1 MIVMQESLP
10 LSLYHKAKALAWDP
24 QHIDLT
30 QDLADWG
37 RLNEREHQLIF
48 DLSQRFLGGEQA
60 VTHDL
65 APLLIA
71 IRNVQNA
78 HQPALFS
85 MHDEMFLCAQLFEEA
100 KHVEWFERW
109 WANFDQTGTRS
120 SMVVAGAYVD
130 LFEQRLPL
138 ALNRVLTDHSSEAL
152 TTAFCTYHM
161 IIEGVLA
168 ETGYH
173 GYKRALHDHGLM
185 PGTVRAVEL
194 VQRDEARHIAYGIHA
209 LQRLLSAQPHLRGIV
224 DDTLNALLPLAL
236 EIISDIFAPY
246 GDDIPFGIDP
256 SEFVIYAADQ
266 FDARMRALERAT

>member
-1 MIVMQESLP
+1 M
-10 LSLYHKAKALAWDP
+10 
-24 QHIDLT
+24 
-30 QDLADWG
+30 
-37 RLNEREHQLIF
+37 
-48 DLSQRFLGGEQA
+48 
-60 VTHDL
+60 THDR
-65 APLLIA
+65 APLHIA

-109 WANFDQTGTRS
+109 WANFDQTEARS
-120 SMVVAGAYVD
+120 GMVVAGAYVD

-224 DDTLNALLPLAL
+224 DDTLNALKPTWISSGCAMNHWKIQTTYLIRMSWRLRSSAIFLPRMAMIFPLA
-236 EIISDIFAPY
+236 STPAN
-246 GDDIPFGIDP
+246 
-256 SEFVIYAADQ
+256 S
-266 FDARMRALERAT
+266 

>member
-10 LSLYHKAKALAWDP
+10 FSLYHKAKTLAWDP
-24 QHIDLT
+24 QQIDLT
-30 QDLADWG
+30 QDLADWDS
-37 RLNEREHQLIF
+37 LNEREQQLVF

-71 IRNVQNA
+71 IRKVQ
-78 HQPALFS
+78 HEHKPALFS
-85 MHDEMFLCAQLFEEA
+85 MQDEMFLCAQLFEEA

-109 WANFDQTGTRS
+109 WANFDQTGARS
-120 SMVVAGAYVD
+120 VMMATGAYAE
-130 LFEQRLPL
+130 LFEQRLPS
-138 ALNRVLTDHSSEAL
+138 ALNRVLTDHSSVAL
-152 TTAFCTYHM
+152 TAAFCTYHM

-209 LQRLLSAQPHLRGIV
+209 LQRLLAAQPHLRDVV
-224 DDTLNALLPLAL
+224 DDTLNSLLPLAL

-246 GDDIPFGIDP
+246 GDNIPFGIDP

-266 FDARMRALERAT
+266 FDARMRALERVA